1 MRYRLRFLLQE
12 FDLSGPEVTI
22 GRSPD
27 CHITI
32 EDPLVSRRHARIL
45 IDADGARVEDPGSR
59 NGVRVNGKRIQRVH
73 TLSDGDRLRIGTQE
87 LVFSIAQ
94 PDARRHAKTTGFMHV
109 CHACSTPFPEQSP
122 TCPHCGAPRREEDT
136 ISGLLVEP
144 TRSWTFQLL
153 GEVIERALGQRRA
166 AEAERILRRAAREVD
181 ERLAQGERLDG
192 AQVALI
198 TSFALKLAG
207 LLGGV
212 EWIQWG
218 LNVHRHLE
226 LFPGESVLG
235 ALEELDLASLPDA
248 KDALA
253 EFSAWADAHAA
264 SFSPRPTTAQLAR
277 LASTHA

>member
-12 FDLSGPEVTI
+12 FDLRGPEVTI

-45 IDADGARVEDPGSR
+45 IDADGARVEDHESR
-59 NGVRVNGKRIQRVH
+59 NGVRVNGKRIRGTH
-73 TLSDGDRLRIGTQE
+73 DLADGDRVRIGTQE
-87 LVFSIAQ
+87 LVFNVAQ
-94 PDARRHAKTTGFMHV
+94 PDARRSVKTTGFMHV

-136 ISGLLVEP
+136 ISGLIVEP

-153 GEVIERALGQRRA
+153 GEVIERALSQRRA

-192 AQVALI
+192 SQVALI
-198 TSFALKLAG
+198 TSFALRLAA

-212 EWIQWG
+212 EWVQWG

-226 LFPGESVLG
+226 LFPQEPVFE
-235 ALEELDLASLPDA
+235 ALESLDVAALPDA
-248 KDALA
+248 RDAVA
-253 EFSAWADAHAA
+253 EFAAWADERAA
-264 SFSPRPTTAQLAR
+264 SFTPRPTSAQLAR
-277 LASTHA
+277 LVAYA